1 MAKKYKYEEGS
12 YMGVAQSNRENDSND
27 NNSDKDKNNDC
38 QLCCVGGTRWG
49 GSFLSPQDP
58 PFPPYL

>member
-12 YMGVAQSNRENDSND
+12 YMGVAQSNRENDND
-27 NNSDKDKNNDC
+27 KSSDKDNNCDC
-38 QLCCVGGTRWG
+38 EDCCVGGTRWG
-49 GSFLSPQDP
+49 GSFLSPPLP

>member
-1 MAKKYKYEEGS
+1 MAKEYKYQDGS
-12 YMGVAQSNRENDSND
+12 YMETAQSNRENDNKDSN
-27 NNSDKDKNNDC
+27 KDKNNDC
-38 QLCCVGGTRWG
+38 QVCCVGGTRWG